1 MQIRG
6 GSSSGEDVG
15 QPAADYTLD
24 VDYED
29 FQQYQVDE
37 TSPFYQ
43 LEEQCQESALQG
55 KPLKTPSSSPS
66 SVEASTG
73 CSSEAAWHR
82 QSPADNCT
90 PSAVM
95 ASPSTE
101 HVPPQNANLH
111 AQNSL
116 TDSPDSINFDTSSHA
131 QNFSN
136 YSHHTIDPAYQAACQ
151 LAAYQGASHPD
162 QYLQYRASSQPDQR
176 LQGLGI
182 HGYDLRLP
190 GMAARHEHTY
200 QLISERG
207 YAYQDTPDMPTQY
220 AQIHESEPAR
230 QGATG
235 FEDLHHVEDD
245 GFVTE
250 DGNVTSTTYP
260 SPEQYAQSNSN
271 VPSTPELSKVD
282 HNNFTP
288 VSANTPCSTNTPR
301 STSTPAYSRNSD
313 NSPTTSSTVQ
323 HHNFNIP
330 ESASLPQ
337 LKMFKK
343 PAQHLTHLQMV
354 DESSHQPTMGLAEVF
369 QPDGSMLKSLD
380 YRDQSWQGRKDEY
393 KGWTP
398 YLDYA
403 DFPHVRKMLQDMRS
417 DPLNQTPD
425 NATIFTSLEQ
435 VNEWREEEKLKAS
448 RNNQVPEN
456 ENELPRTPEEKAAIV
471 KLLFKAFKTTV
482 EAQSNADVLKPF
494 NNHTHS
500 NAHVEAVCWQLLEGA
515 IERSKGG
522 PLCYAYEP
530 GKPVKSA
537 SDRNLSFA
545 QRIDNLIQALML
557 EKSVGINLLRAP
569 KVCDAVDYP
578 SWLGKRTSNNRNLNN
593 KKAEIAKL
601 GKKKLEELTTEDTDN
616 ISRKFKATSRQPIK
630 RAKRSR
636 EQIDEDSESIETSP
650 SKRQS
655 TLQSAYT
662 TPVKRF
668 ATLNPGYNDYPTQ
681 VSPSPAPAV
690 PHYNTP
696 ASQLGSPGPSITSSV
711 RGEIAGYNLNGISQP
726 NFQRSI
732 PQSPLRHTASLSTSS
747 LPSHGFNRE
756 YGIQDDIN
764 GANDMSFGGG
774 GNMYY

>member
-6 GSSSGEDVG
+6 GSSTGEDIG

-24 VDYED
+24 IDYED

-116 TDSPDSINFDTSSHA
+116 TDSPNSINFDTSSHA

-207 YAYQDTPDMPTQY
+207 YADQDTPDMPTQY

-313 NSPTTSSTVQ
+313 NSPENSSTVQ

-330 ESASLPQ
+330 KSASLPQ

-601 GKKKLEELTTEDTDN
+601 GKKKLEELTTEDTDD
-616 ISRKFKATSRQPIK
+616 ISRKLKATSRQPIK

-668 ATLNPGYNDYPTQ
+668 ATLNPGYNDCPTQ

-747 LPSHGFNRE
+747 LPSHGFNRD

-764 GANDMSFGGG
+764 AANDMSFGGG
-774 GNMYY
+774 GNIYY